1 MTNLPFNELARV
13 LSERM
18 VNGVAVGMVLA
29 LLAWMLLRLAGKQNS
44 STRFAVWFA
53 ALIAVAGLP
62 SMGTLV
68 PQVGV
73 VGEQVGRESM
83 ISLPGS
89 WALWLTLA
97 WAVVAAIGLM
107 RLAVG
112 LIRLRKVRANAVPI
126 DVTTLDPV
134 LRETLANFRS
144 SRTVTLCVS
153 GQQPVPAA
161 IGFFRPLIV
170 LPSWTMQELSTEEL
184 NPILIHE
191 LAHLQRW
198 DDWTNLLQKV
208 LRAVLFFHPAVW
220 WIEGRLSLEREMACD
235 DVVLSKTANPRAYAE
250 SLVSIAEKSFLHRT
264 LALTQAAVSRMR
276 QTSQRVAEILKTDR
290 LSSAAG
296 ATRVWKPAL
305 ALVATFAIICGVSQ
319 SHAPELVAF
328 RDSAPP
334 AVADATAVRPL
345 VQMASLKI
353 KTPSVESSP
362 VQNNKLFSSKPAA
375 QHKAVPHLAGR
386 VATEAK
392 LNHPAGP
399 QATTVM
405 FSETPVA
412 SQTMLVVFHGAQYD
426 SAGQVHWTV
435 FVWQVN
441 LQQSIPATLPAKR
454 T

>member
-1 MTNLPFNELARV
+1 MANLPFNELARL

-18 VNGVAVGMVLA
+18 VNGVAVGVVLA
-29 LLAWMLLRLAGKQNS
+29 LLAWTLLRLAGKQNS

-62 SMGTLV
+62 LMGALI

-83 ISLPGS
+83 ISLPAT
-89 WALWLTLA
+89 WALWLVLA
-97 WAVVAAIGLM
+97 WAVVATIGLL

-112 LIRLRKVRANAVPI
+112 LIRLRKVRANAVPV

-134 LRETLANFRS
+134 LRETFANSRS
-144 SRTVTLCVS
+144 SRKVTLCVS
-153 GQQPVPAA
+153 DQQQVPAA

-170 LPSWTMQELSTEEL
+170 LPSWTLQELSTTEL
-184 NPILIHE
+184 NAILIHE

-220 WIEGRLSLEREMACD
+220 WIESRLSLEREMACD
-235 DVVLSKTANPRAYAE
+235 DAVLSKTENARAYAE
-250 SLVSIAEKSFLHRT
+250 CLVSMAEKSFLHRT

-276 QTSQRVAEILKTDR
+276 QTSQRVAQILRVDR
-290 LSSAAG
+290 PA

-305 ALVATFAIICGVSQ
+305 GLVATLAVICGVSQ
-319 SHAPELVAF
+319 SRAPELVAF
-328 RDSAPP
+328 RDNQP
-334 AVADATAVRPL
+334 AVAADAAT
-345 VQMASLKI
+345 VQPMVQLASLK
-353 KTPSVESSP
+353 TAPVESAPAQNRTLSP
-362 VQNNKLFSSKPAA
+362 SKHAEAHKPARS
-375 QHKAVPHLAGR
+375 LADP
-386 VATEAK
+386 VNTEAR
-392 LNHPAGP
+392 LNTPATVPGV
-399 QATTVM
+399 QARAVI
-405 FSETPVA
+405 FREAPVA

-426 SAGQVHWTV
+426 SAGQVRWTV

-441 LQQSIPATLPAKR
+441 LPQPMPVVSAKR